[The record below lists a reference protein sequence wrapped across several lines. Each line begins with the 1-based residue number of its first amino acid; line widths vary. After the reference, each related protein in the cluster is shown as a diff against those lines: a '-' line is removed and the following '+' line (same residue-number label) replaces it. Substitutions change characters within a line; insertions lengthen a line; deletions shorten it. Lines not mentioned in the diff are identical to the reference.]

1 MAWWSCDGLP
11 KLYFM
16 LMPRKNNRT
25 ETLAVKKGRT
35 GLGTSGSM
43 LCPCAT
49 VRTIGEIGR
58 GGGGSQK
65 SPFREASVF
74 SSPRRLRSIAH
85 CDPAQLIG
93 RTRLFPKK
101 KITHLCC
108 ISRGGL
114 RSVMA
119 STPDSHAGGP
129 GFKSRCRP
137 TNFRPVWST
146 NPSPYPA

>member
-1 MAWWSCDGLP
+1 MVIRQMAWWSCDRLP

-16 LMPRKNNRT
+16 LMPRENNKT

-65 SPFREASVF
+65 SPFWEASVF
-74 SSPRRLRSIAH
+74 SSPLIV
-85 CDPAQLIG
+85 PAQLIG

-108 ISRGGL
+108 ISRGSL

-119 STPDSHAGGP
+119 SSPDSYAGGP

-137 TNFRPVWST
+137 TNFWPVWSP

>member
-1 MAWWSCDGLP
+1 
-11 KLYFM
+11 M
-16 LMPRKNNRT
+16 LMPRKNNKT

-65 SPFREASVF
+65 SPFWEASVF
-74 SSPRRLRSIAH
+74 SPPRRLRSIAH
-85 CDPAQLIG
+85 CVPAQLIG

-108 ISRGGL
+108 ISTGTRRLKAGEADPVVKGELHVCSSPAAAVVVRRGGGL
-114 RSVMA
+114 EEGVQG
-119 STPDSHAGGP
+119 DVGG
-129 GFKSRCRP
+129 GGDFA
-137 TNFRPVWST
+137 TG
-146 NPSPYPA
+146 